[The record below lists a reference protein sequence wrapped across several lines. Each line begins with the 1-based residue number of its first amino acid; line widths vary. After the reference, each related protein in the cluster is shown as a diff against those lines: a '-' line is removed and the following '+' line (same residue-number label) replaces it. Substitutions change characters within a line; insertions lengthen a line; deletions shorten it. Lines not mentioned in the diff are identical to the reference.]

1 MTEKIPTPADA
12 INALAD
18 ACIAMDA
25 AIKSLMPPLDE
36 HRPDRATMFKERFAI
51 QENQKILWMHNAE
64 IFNRIEKIK
73 RRLQN
78 D

>member
-12 INALAD
+12 LHALAD

-25 AIKSLMPPLDE
+25 AIKQMMPPLDE
-36 HRPDRATMFKERFAI
+36 SRLDRTAMLRERYAI
-51 QENQKILWMHNAE
+51 QDLQKILWMHNAE
-64 IFNRIEKIK
+64 VFNNIQKIQ

>member
-12 INALAD
+12 LKRLAD

-25 AIKSLMPPLDE
+25 AIKQMMPPLDE
-36 HRPDRATMFKERFAI
+36 HRRDRAAMFKERFAI
-51 QENQKILWMHNAE
+51 QDLQKILWMHNAE
-64 IFNRIEKIK
+64 VFNNIQKIR